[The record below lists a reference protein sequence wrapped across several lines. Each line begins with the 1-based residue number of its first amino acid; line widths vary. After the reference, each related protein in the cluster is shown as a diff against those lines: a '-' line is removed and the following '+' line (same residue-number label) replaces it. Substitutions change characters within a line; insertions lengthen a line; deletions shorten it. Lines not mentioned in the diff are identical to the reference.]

1 MIENITAPKT
11 SHIDGFGY
19 NSISKVL
26 TVKYASG
33 SSYNFTGVP
42 LSVWIGLKAA
52 PSKGKYMNANIKGK
66 FDGKKA

>member
-1 MIENITAPKT
+1 MIENVTAPKT

-33 SSYNFTGVP
+33 SSYNFSGVP
-42 LSVWIGLKAA
+42 LSIWSALKAA
-52 PSKGKYMNANIKGK
+52 DSKGKYMNANIKGK
-66 FDGKKA
+66 FEGRKV